1 MEQVFMLVY
10 LISLIAAIA
19 ASDDI
24 PEKLKKK
31 VVAYFE
37 QEFVKN
43 LHGKKKSEFIM
54 GLKQKI
60 DTWLQQFI
68 EFIFEIKFVIDNP
81 SALPTLKP
89 GQLLLKAAF
98 GNVSAKESAKFND
111 TFLIMELTYDFYI
124 AIHTA
129 DDYVNNVLTSY
140 AVVNTHSGKQ
150 GSGYY
155 SKRLK

>member
-98 GNVSAKESAKFND
+98 GNVSAKEAAKFND
-111 TFLIMELTYDFYI
+111 TFLIMKLTYDFYI